1 MTYQNNKKPVQEK
14 DNTNKVENKSY
25 KTSTYTSPNPD
36 QKNIG
41 ITVINT
47 SKLKDGK
54 NESLSKGRENY
65 VLSGK
70 TSNSRSNSKNN
81 YKNTSITIIGSDKNK
96 KSNEIIN
103 NGNNKYNNYGR
114 TYVTNVN
121 MRNSGNVKTEP
132 NVDDNKVIARPN
144 FINER
149 PNISNTSNKTDKN
162 YKYIPK
168 DIRNNINKTYEQNKN
183 NLNNNTK
190 NVSNSNPSSNLTNN
204 VFISSYTTKR
214 IKEHKNDDKNKTQ
227 DLKYNYK
234 VHYNTVSNKT
244 DINKETKNN
253 NEIKTIKDTIQK
265 DKPNPNKGSNI
276 GFISSNVAK
285 NKIEQ
290 NKEKKNEPIV
300 H

>member
-1 MTYQNNKKPVQEK
+1 
-14 DNTNKVENKSY
+14 
-25 KTSTYTSPNPD
+25 
-36 QKNIG
+36 
-41 ITVINT
+41 
-47 SKLKDGK
+47 
-54 NESLSKGRENY
+54 
-65 VLSGK
+65 
-70 TSNSRSNSKNN
+70 
-81 YKNTSITIIGSDKNK
+81 
-96 KSNEIIN
+96 
-103 NGNNKYNNYGR
+103 
-114 TYVTNVN
+114 

-234 VHYNTVSNKT
+234 VQYR
-244 DINKETKNN
+244 E
-253 NEIKTIKDTIQK
+253 
-265 DKPNPNKGSNI
+265 
-276 GFISSNVAK
+276 
-285 NKIEQ
+285 
-290 NKEKKNEPIV
+290 
-300 H
+300 